1 MRTTLTEGNTGLRW
15 TLCTTLED
23 TDYADDLALLSH
35 TEDHM
40 QEKTRKLEENARM
53 VGQCQENKVNVPQ
66 HREIASHICRRETT
80 GYS

>member
-1 MRTTLTEGNTGLRW
+1 MLPNLMNADLAFPILTLW

-40 QEKTRKLEENARM
+40 QEKTRKLGENARM
-53 VGQCQENKVNVPQ
+53 IGLKINAKKTKFL
-66 HREIASHICRRETT
+66 S
-80 GYS
+80 YS